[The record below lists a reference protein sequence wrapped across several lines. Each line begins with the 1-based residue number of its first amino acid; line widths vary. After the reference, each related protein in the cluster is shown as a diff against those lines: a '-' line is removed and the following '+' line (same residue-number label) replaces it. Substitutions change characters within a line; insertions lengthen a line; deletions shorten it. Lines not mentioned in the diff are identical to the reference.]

1 MISMKI
7 IDENASAIKFRK
19 FIRAIGYAISGVK
32 HGLKTQSNFFYQF
45 LFVVGLSPLNY
56 FLHFNFA
63 EWCWFLAGH
72 ILIASFEIMNTA
84 IEGLCEMHTTEYD
97 ERIKVIKDASAGA
110 VLLAIFFCATYY
122 VGIAVPKIALMFFN
136 ITI

>member
-1 MISMKI
+1 MKI
-7 IDENASAIKFRK
+7 IDDNASAIKFRK
-19 FIRAIGYAISGVK
+19 FIRAIGYAIEGIK

-45 LFVVGLSPLNY
+45 LFIVGLSPLNY
-56 FLHFNFA
+56 VLHFNFA
-63 EWCWFLAGH
+63 EWCWFVAGH

-84 IEGLCEMHTTEYD
+84 IEGLCEMHTTKFD
-97 ERIKVIKDASAGA
+97 ERIKIIKDAAAGS

-122 VGIAVPKIALMFFN
+122 TGMALPKLLFVLFN